1 MKTLYHAAAGISSL
15 TCLLIFLVATI
26 NVEYSYSAPEMI
38 AAQGVM
44 LQTMWV
50 YIPLIFTAGG
60 IGYILSKERKERIVQ
75 VKKRRMVIIIAVS
88 LFILMPCIYTL
99 ANAARYEIAGTIFSR
114 IEILEVLSLILLI
127 ALLGLNAR
135 DGARLTSDRPT
146 AD

>member
-15 TCLLIFLVATI
+15 TCLLIFLVVTI
-26 NVEYSYSAPEMI
+26 NVEYSYSTSEMI

-60 IGYILSKERKERIVQ
+60 IGYILSKERKEEIVQ
-75 VKKRRMVIIIAVS
+75 VKKRRMVTIIAVS
-88 LFILMPCIYTL
+88 LFILMPCIYAL
-99 ANAARYEIAGTIFSR
+99 ANAARYEIEGPIFSG

-127 ALLGLNAR
+127 VLLGLNAR
-135 DGARLTSDRPT
+135 DGARLTANRPT